1 MCLFYVE
8 NADTTY
14 GQGSLGVCIVGGEG
28 CARVHTT
35 KTWNVNREE
44 EKMVLERERG
54 GGKTTE
60 HVEEGIEK
68 KGKS

>member
-1 MCLFYVE
+1 M
-8 NADTTY
+8 
-14 GQGSLGVCIVGGEG
+14 CIVGGEG